1 MASGSRDPGWVASS
15 CPLVPSLFRIC
26 QPLGD
31 RAALG
36 QRFLDSLLVAFLA
49 AEVGLVACNRPDAW
63 VNPLVP
69 GLVDA
74 AGHVPG
80 GGLPNAEVAMQLHA
94 RDALEAG
101 REQVDGHGPS
111 AVAELGAMHQSA
123 GLGREVLA
131 ALAAAVGLGLAG
143 GPGLDVGGAAG
154 RAADA
159 VGPEDRGEP
168 VLGGVLVGE
177 HTHQLGQCEAL
188 AMGSARVSLRHDPRS
203 SGNVSR
209 SG

>member
-1 MASGSRDPGWVASS
+1 
-15 CPLVPSLFRIC
+15 
-26 QPLGD
+26 
-31 RAALG
+31 
-36 QRFLDSLLVAFLA
+36 VAFLVP
-49 AEVGLVACNRPDAW
+49 EVGLVACDRPDAW

-101 REQVDGHGPS
+101 REQVNGHGPS
-111 AVAELGAMHQSA
+111 AVAELGVVHQGA
-123 GLGREVLA
+123 GLGGKVVA
-131 ALAAAVGLGLAG
+131 ALPAAVGLGLAG

-154 RAADA
+154 RAADT
-159 VGPEDRGEP
+159 VRPEDRREP
-168 VLGGVLVGE
+168 ALGGVLVGE
-177 HTHQLGQCEAL
+177 QAHQFGQCDAL
-188 AMGSARVSLRHDPRS
+188 AVGSAGISPRHDPRS

-209 SG
+209 PGQG